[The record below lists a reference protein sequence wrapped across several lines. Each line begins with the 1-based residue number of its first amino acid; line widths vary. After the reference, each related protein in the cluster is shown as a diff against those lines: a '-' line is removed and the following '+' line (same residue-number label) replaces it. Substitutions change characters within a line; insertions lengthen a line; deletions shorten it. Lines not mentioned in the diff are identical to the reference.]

1 MILTSLAKAR
11 LAGEKK
17 LAVLLDPDKQSKES
31 LERTLSLSV
40 EAGADF
46 FFVGGSL
53 LLRDRLESCLMAL
66 GALSPIPRILF
77 PGNVLQVSR
86 EAEGILL
93 LSLISGRNPDLLIG
107 QHVIAAPY
115 LRESGLEVLPTGY
128 ILVDGGT
135 PTSVTYMS
143 NTVPIPANKPD
154 IAQCTAMA
162 GEMLGL
168 RLIYLDAGSGAR
180 HPVSEA
186 MIRAVRSAVNTPVI
200 VGGGI
205 RRPEQALMAAQAG
218 ADVIVVGNAVEQS
231 PQLILE
237 MAEAIGVKRGVR

>member
-17 LAVLLDPDKQSKES
+17 LAVLLDPDKQPEGS
-31 LERTLSLSV
+31 LERTIALSV
-40 EAGADF
+40 EAGVDF

-53 LLRDRLESCLMAL
+53 LLQDRLEACLATL
-66 GALSPIPRILF
+66 GALSSIPRILF

-86 EAEGILL
+86 EAEAILL

-115 LRESGLEVLPTGY
+115 LRESGLEILSTGY
-128 ILVDGGT
+128 MLIDGGA

-143 NTVPIPANKPD
+143 NTFPIPANKPD

-168 RLIYLDAGSGAR
+168 KLMYLDAGSGAR

-186 MIRAVRSAVNTPVI
+186 MIQAVRLAVHTPVM

-218 ADVIVVGNAVEQS
+218 ADVIVVGNAVERS

-237 MAEAIGVKRGVR
+237 MAEAIGVKRVAR